1 MALRLCFTRYTQM
14 KAFISTTN
22 VTVTLQYMTVSLGA
36 PRMASQ
42 DAPASLLL

>member
-1 MALRLCFTRYTQM
+1 M

-42 DAPASLLL
+42 DAPASLLLWFSSYKAELPPS